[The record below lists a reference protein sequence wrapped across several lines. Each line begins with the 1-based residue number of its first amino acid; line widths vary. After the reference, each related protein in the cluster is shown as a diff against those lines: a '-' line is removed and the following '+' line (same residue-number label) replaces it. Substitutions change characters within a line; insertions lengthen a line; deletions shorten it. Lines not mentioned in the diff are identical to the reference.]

1 MIPIGQEGHHPSLLL
16 EDDCGQIIS
25 DVSPL
30 DYLWIMTARCVCLQ
44 CLLPPTLWKII
55 SPQTTQVRAKFV
67 KIDRKFYTD
76 SIWSL
81 YSRAA
86 SAGANTA
93 LLGSAS

>member
-1 MIPIGQEGHHPSLLL
+1 MIPIGQEGHYTSLLL
-16 EDDCGQIIS
+16 EDSCGQIIS
-25 DVSPL
+25 DLSPL
-30 DYLWIMTARCVCLQ
+30 DYLWIMTALCV

-81 YSRAA
+81 YSRAD
-86 SAGANTA
+86 SAWANTA